1 MREKSVIFLSK
12 NMVILHNLPKNHPDL
27 LGIIC
32 KPIRFETKLACGTSP
47 DSGRP
52 CVICCP
58 AIPPARSASRS
69 AAHRPAAERWRA
81 AYCSRRM
88 SHPAGALDS
97 IQIAGSEFRRLQ
109 GFGSAKTLDA
119 PDGAAR
125 SRSHAA
131 CARRRPV
138 KSLSAGPPPPSPPRQ
153 RPRRRRCRRTGCR

>member
-81 AYCSRRM
+81 AYCSHRM

-109 GFGSAKTLDA
+109 GFGSAKTLD
-119 PDGAAR
+119 GAGAVPLR
-125 SRSHAA
+125 GVGNLLPRY
-131 CARRRPV
+131 PV
-138 KSLSAGPPPPSPPRQ
+138 SPLSQLLSG
-153 RPRRRRCRRTGCR
+153 T

>member
-109 GFGSAKTLDA
+109 GFGSAKTLTAQA
-119 PDGAAR
+119 PSRCAGWAICCPAIPATRSANCSAAHR
-125 SRSHAA
+125 PAA
-131 CARRRPV
+131 ERWLAAYCPRA
-138 KSLSAGPPPPSPPRQ
+138 ASP
-153 RPRRRRCRRTGCR
+153 

>member
-12 NMVILHNLPKNHPDL
+12 NMGILHNLPKNHPDL

-81 AYCSRRM
+81 AYCTHRM

-109 GFGSAKTLDA
+109 GFGSAKTLG
-119 PDGAAR
+119 GAGAVPLR
-125 SRSHAA
+125 GVGNLLPRYPAS
-131 CARRRPV
+131 P
-138 KSLSAGPPPPSPPRQ
+138 LSQPLSG
-153 RPRRRRCRRTGCR
+153 T